1 MSNLDSENILI
12 FFLFLFLL
20 IAKFFE
26 LKMQQVKNTLKNLD
40 PTFVKSNNVNFK
52 NIWENFHFQ
61 SLFLL

>member
-1 MSNLDSENILI
+1 MSKLDSEDILI

-40 PTFVKSNNVNFK
+40 PTYVKSNNVNFK
-52 NIWENFHFQ
+52 NI
-61 SLFLL
+61 